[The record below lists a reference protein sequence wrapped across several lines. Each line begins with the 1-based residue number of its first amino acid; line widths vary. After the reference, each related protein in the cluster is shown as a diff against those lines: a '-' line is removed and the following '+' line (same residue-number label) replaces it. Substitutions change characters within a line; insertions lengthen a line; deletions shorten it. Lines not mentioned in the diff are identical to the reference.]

1 MRKADTGKVKVVR
14 DDALIVAVDI
24 GMEMNRGYCTTPDGR
39 STKIFKFENT
49 REGLDTLWGMIIA
62 SKNRFKCNEVIVGYE
77 STGPYGEPMLHYL
90 MKKPVRIVQVNP
102 MHTKRVKEINDNSPL
117 KTDEKDPR
125 VIADIIR
132 WGHALSIVIPEGDAA
147 YLRRLNNSRE
157 RHVRERTALVNQL
170 QQLVFLLFPE
180 FMTVIKDIKCK
191 TPLYLLKQYPTP
203 EAIRVLDKRLLGEEM
218 RKRSRASL
226 ESTMRIC

>member
-1 MRKADTGKVKVVR
+1 MNKANTGKVKVVR

-39 STKIFKFENT
+39 STKTFKFENT
-49 REGLDTLWGMIIA
+49 REGLDTLWGMIMA

-117 KTDEKDPR
+117 KT
-125 VIADIIR
+125 
-132 WGHALSIVIPEGDAA
+132 
-147 YLRRLNNSRE
+147 
-157 RHVRERTALVNQL
+157 ERT
-170 QQLVFLLFPE
+170 
-180 FMTVIKDIKCK
+180 C
-191 TPLYLLKQYPTP
+191 
-203 EAIRVLDKRLLGEEM
+203 
-218 RKRSRASL
+218 
-226 ESTMRIC
+226 

>member
-1 MRKADTGKVKVVR
+1 MRKADTRKVKAIG
-14 DDALIVAVDI
+14 DDTLIVAVDI

-39 STKIFKFENT
+39 SSKTFKFDNT
-49 REGLDTLWGMIIA
+49 RAGMDTLWDMITIN
-62 SKNRFKCNEVIVGYE
+62 KNRFKCNEVIVGYE

-102 MHTKRVKEINDNSPL
+102 MHTKKVKEINDNSPL
-117 KTDEKDPR
+117 KTDDKDPR

-132 WGHALSIVIPEGDAA
+132 WGRALSIVIPEGDAA

-180 FMTVIKDIKCK
+180 FRTVIKDIKCK
-191 TPLYLLKQYPTP
+191 IPLYLLRKYPTP
-203 EAIRVLDKRLLGEEM
+203 ETLSVLDKDDL
-218 RKRSRASL
+218 SDS
-226 ESTMRIC
+226 

>member
-1 MRKADTGKVKVVR
+1 MVMRKADTGKVKVVR

-24 GMEMNRGYCTTPDGR
+24 GMEINRGYCTTPDGR
-39 STKIFKFENT
+39 SSKTFKFDNT
-49 REGLDTLWGMIIA
+49 RAGMDTLWGMIMA
-62 SKNRFKCNEVIVGYE
+62 NKNRFKCNEVIVGYE

-147 YLRRLNNSRE
+147 YLRR
-157 RHVRERTALVNQL
+157 
-170 QQLVFLLFPE
+170 
-180 FMTVIKDIKCK
+180 
-191 TPLYLLKQYPTP
+191 
-203 EAIRVLDKRLLGEEM
+203 
-218 RKRSRASL
+218 
-226 ESTMRIC
+226 